1 MKKTSNQHKMSRIL
15 KIEAI
20 DNYTSSPIRLEYGG
34 GNHSANIKNRVPNVK
49 VSTGLHLEDMKER
62 VPSIPSN
69 TVSSNYLQ
77 HSAANKLYVTAED
90 IHKRSS
96 DRFTK

>member
-1 MKKTSNQHKMSRIL
+1 MKKTSNQQKMSRIL

-34 GNHSANIKNRVPNVK
+34 GSQTANIKTRPPNIK
-49 VSTGLHLEDMKER
+49 VNTGLHLEDMKES
-62 VPSIPSN
+62 VPALPSN

-77 HSAANKLYVTAED
+77 HSAANK
-90 IHKRSS
+90 
-96 DRFTK
+96 